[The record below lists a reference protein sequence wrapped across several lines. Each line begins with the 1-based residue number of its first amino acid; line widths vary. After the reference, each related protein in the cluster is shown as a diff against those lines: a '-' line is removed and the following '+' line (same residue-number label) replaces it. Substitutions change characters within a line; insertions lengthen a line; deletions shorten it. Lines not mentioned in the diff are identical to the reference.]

1 MKRYNPD
8 EVAGGCDMLEDPKG
22 EWIKFDEICWL
33 LTQIRINI
41 ADFHNDRVR
50 AEDAIKNLEC
60 AVHSMT
66 D

>member
-8 EVAGGCDMLEDPKG
+8 EVASGCDMLEDPKG
-22 EWIKFDEICWL
+22 EWVKFDEIAWL

-41 ADFHNDRVR
+41 ADFHNDYVR

-60 AVHSMT
+60 AVRSMT